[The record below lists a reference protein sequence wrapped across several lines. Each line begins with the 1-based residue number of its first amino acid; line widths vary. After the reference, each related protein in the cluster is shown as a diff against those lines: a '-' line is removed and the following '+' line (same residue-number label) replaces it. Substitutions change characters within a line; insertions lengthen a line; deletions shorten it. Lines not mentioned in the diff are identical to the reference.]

1 MSKVEQVTVS
11 SLLNL
16 FSSNG
21 LYMILY
27 SWLFGMSLWI
37 TFFGGVIAFKT
48 LREAE
53 PFRSLIL
60 NSTSSLNVLVIARQ
74 QFGNLQ
80 HKTFPIYFLISLGLV
95 SSLLLIW
102 TSAHPDVLTYWNRP
116 LVADVLQV
124 YILSSVLIAQ
134 GANHFV
140 IGPMTSSTMFERHR
154 LEKEEGKAYNE
165 PGVSDAMKA
174 LNRRFGSLHGI
185 SSLLNLSAV
194 LAIGFHGLWIGNNGV
209 KGY

>member
-37 TFFGGVIAFKT
+37 TFFGGVIAFKA
-48 LREAE
+48 L
-53 PFRSLIL
+53 P
-60 NSTSSLNVLVIARQ
+60 RQ

-116 LVADVLQV
+116 MVADVLQV